1 LKKLILVDFHGTIV
15 DANAAW
21 YKAYCHLCPE
31 KSEII
36 WQKIKAKEHRQE
48 IADFLG
54 VDYNQVIALYRDFL
68 TVREDIIKLIK
79 GLNLP
84 IIIISNSSKE
94 RLMLDID
101 QVKNQHNLVFEKVYS
116 GSDGKKPD
124 IKYVENIIREN
135 GYETAYM
142 IGNDLNE
149 DFIKSP
155 IISNV
160 LVPIIYF

>member
-1 LKKLILVDFHGTIV
+1 M
-15 DANAAW
+15 DANKAW
-21 YKAYCHLCPE
+21 HKAYCHLCPD

-48 IADFLG
+48 IANFLG
-54 VDYNQVIALYRDFL
+54 VDYNQVIALYREFL
-68 TVREDIIKLIK
+68 TVRDDIIKLIK

-84 IIIISNSSKE
+84 IIVISNSSKE
-94 RLMLDID
+94 RLMLDIN
-101 QVKNQHNLVFEKVYS
+101 QVKNQHDLVFEKVYS

-124 IKYVENIIREN
+124 TEYVENIIREN
-135 GYETAYM
+135 GYDTAYM

-155 IISNV
+155 LISNV
-160 LVPIIYF
+160 LVPIIYP

>member
-1 LKKLILVDFHGTIV
+1 M
-15 DANAAW
+15 DANKAW
-21 YKAYCHLCPE
+21 HKAYCHLCPE

-48 IADFLG
+48 IANFLG
-54 VDYNQVIALYRDFL
+54 VDYNQVIALYREFL
-68 TVREDIIKLIK
+68 TVRDDIIKLIK

-84 IIIISNSSKE
+84 IIVISNSSKE
-94 RLMLDID
+94 RLMLDIN
-101 QVKNQHNLVFEKVYS
+101 QVKNQHDLVFEKVYS

-124 IKYVENIIREN
+124 TEYVENIIREN
-135 GYETAYM
+135 GYDTAYM

-155 IISNV
+155 LISNV
-160 LVPIIYF
+160 LVPIIYP

>member
-1 LKKLILVDFHGTIV
+1 MKKLILADFHGTIV

-21 YKAYCHLCPE
+21 YKAYCHLCPK

-36 WQKIKAKEHRQE
+36 WQKIKAKEHRQG

-54 VDYNQVIALYRDFL
+54 VDYNQVVALYRDFL
-68 TVREDIIKLIK
+68 TVREDIIKLIE

-101 QVKNQHNLVFEKVYS
+101 RVKNQHNLVFEKVYS

-142 IGNDLNE
+142 IGNDINE